1 MVASIKKACSLHSP
15 FLKDRGSLSEMGMLR
30 QPYSFIADECF
41 SDMIRG
47 TLWDIKT
54 AHVRNGN
61 TTLKIDSAM
70 SYFLTQH

>member
-1 MVASIKKACSLHSP
+1 MSVT
-15 FLKDRGSLSEMGMLR
+15 GMFH

-47 TLWDIKT
+47 TLWDIKI
-54 AHVRNGN
+54 AHVKNGN